1 MISVYLLLDLY
12 LCLLSLS
19 DLQDCSFPG
28 QSENS
33 VASNKPMHTV
43 LLI

>member
-1 MISVYLLLDLY
+1 MVRYEKVM
-12 LCLLSLS
+12 LCGLIL
-19 DLQDCSFPG
+19 G

>member
-1 MISVYLLLDLY
+1 MDKAFRRFIQIVTILSVAMM
-12 LCLLSLS
+12 
-19 DLQDCSFPG
+19 G

>member
-1 MISVYLLLDLY
+1 MNCDTQTHKNQRVAAPSANYIVDNL
-12 LCLLSLS
+12 
-19 DLQDCSFPG
+19 G

>member
-1 MISVYLLLDLY
+1 MAENQNLTVIDSEVIW
-12 LCLLSLS
+12 
-19 DLQDCSFPG
+19 G

-33 VASNKPMHTV
+33 VASNKPMHTI